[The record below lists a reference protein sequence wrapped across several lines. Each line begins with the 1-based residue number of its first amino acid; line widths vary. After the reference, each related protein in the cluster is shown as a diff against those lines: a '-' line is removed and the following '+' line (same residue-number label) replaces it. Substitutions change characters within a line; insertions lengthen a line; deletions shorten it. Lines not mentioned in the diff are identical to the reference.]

1 MPLYSYLF
9 GNLLFWGLGVRE
21 TNPEKTWWY
30 SRMCN
35 YVHVELGILELR
47 SVFSSGLLLNH
58 IYLRT
63 YFVVTAVI
71 YFGL

>member
-1 MPLYSYLF
+1 
-9 GNLLFWGLGVRE
+9 
-21 TNPEKTWWY
+21 
-30 SRMCN
+30 MCK
-35 YVHVELGILELR
+35 YVHVELGILELT
-47 SVFSSGLLLNH
+47 SVFSFGFLLNH